1 MPPDP
6 AQPAKSRATL
16 LLIHGKIWTGN
27 PNQPEAEAVAIGRER
42 ILAVGESTHL
52 QGLADSNTRV
62 IDLRGRRAVPGFND
76 SHLHLYM
83 GGASLSQ
90 IQLRSAK
97 SAAEF
102 RERLAKFAESVPK
115 GEWIV
120 GGNWDHQN
128 WTDPVLPAHELIDDI
143 TPTHPVF
150 LNRFEGHMALANS
163 LAMKLAGIS
172 AATEE
177 VPGGEIVRNAQRN
190 PTGIFKDAARN
201 LIEKFIPAPSEE
213 NILSAILAAQ
223 DHAAHY
229 GVTSVQDMGVLG
241 WRRAETMRRVLQVYR
256 RLEAAKLLRLRI
268 SAHVPL
274 PEHAQFSDLCGFSN
288 EKLRIKAIKS
298 FADGALG
305 SSTAWLFEPYT
316 DNPCSRGMP
325 SDELADPER
334 MYRLM
339 QEADRAGLQLA
350 IHAIGDRANHT
361 ILNLYEKLQQNDGRK
376 DRRLRIEH
384 AQHLRSADIPRFA
397 QLNVIASVQP
407 YHCIDD
413 GRWATSRIG
422 TQRAKTT
429 YAFRSLL
436 DVGAA
441 LAFGSDWFVAPLNPL
456 EGIYA
461 AVTRCPLGDIPPA
474 AWVPEQKISVAEAV
488 YAYTLGSAYASQDE
502 RIKGSLEPGKLA
514 DIAVLSDD
522 IFEIHPLRIRETKVD
537 MTVFDG
543 NVIYERN

>member
-1 MPPDP
+1 M
-6 AQPAKSRATL
+6 

-27 PNQPEAEAVAIGRER
+27 PNQPEAEAIAIRQER
-42 ILAVGESTHL
+42 ILAAGESNDL
-52 QGLADSNTRV
+52 QGLADSNTKV

-90 IQLRSAK
+90 IQLRSAG
-97 SAAEF
+97 SAGEF
-102 RERLAKFAESVPK
+102 RERIAKFAEGVPK

-128 WTDPVLPAHELIDDI
+128 WTDPALPSHELIDDV
-143 TPTHPVF
+143 TPNHPVF

-177 VPGGEIVRNAQRN
+177 AAGGEVVRNAQGN

-213 NILSAILAAQ
+213 NILSAVLAAQ
-223 DHAAHY
+223 DHAAQY

-256 RLEAAKLLRLRI
+256 RLDAAKRLRVRL

-274 PEHAQFSDLCGFSN
+274 PEHAQFSDLYGFSSAT
-288 EKLRIKAIKS
+288 LRVKAIKS

-316 DNPCSRGMP
+316 DNPDSCGMV
-325 SDELADPER
+325 SDELADGEQ
-334 MYRLM
+334 MFRLM

-350 IHAIGDRANHT
+350 IHAIGDRANHAV
-361 ILNLYEKLQQNDGRK
+361 LNLFEKLEQSDGK
-376 DRRLRIEH
+376 KSRRLRIEH
-384 AQHLRSADIPRFA
+384 AQHLRHTDIPRFA
-397 QLNVIASVQP
+397 KLNVIACVQP

-413 GRWATSRIG
+413 GRWATGRIG
-422 TQRAKTT
+422 KHRAKTT
-429 YAFRSLL
+429 YAFRSLARCRSHARFRL
-436 DVGAA
+436 RLVRRTFRPLAGNLRCGHA
-441 LAFGSDWFVAPLNPL
+441 LSS
-456 EGIYA
+456 
-461 AVTRCPLGDIPPA
+461 R
-474 AWVPEQKISVAEAV
+474 
-488 YAYTLGSAYASQDE
+488 
-502 RIKGSLEPGKLA
+502 
-514 DIAVLSDD
+514 
-522 IFEIHPLRIRETKVD
+522 
-537 MTVFDG
+537 
-543 NVIYERN
+543 